1 MKQKLI
7 LKSTSNFESHLKS
20 DLCVHIE
27 LFVAIFLLNINKN
40 KHQLKQKMK
49 QKLILKST
57 SNFESHLKSDLYVHI
72 ELLVV
77 ISLLYVKKN

>member
-1 MKQKLI
+1 MKQKTKQKVI
-7 LKSTSNFESHLKS
+7 LK
-20 DLCVHIE
+20 
-27 LFVAIFLLNINKN
+27 A
-40 KHQLKQKMK
+40 
-49 QKLILKST
+49 T